1 MRKNLIVV
9 GIVVG
14 ILALGAGLAWA
25 LVAAAHSPTSANRAE
40 AQTQATQAT
49 QP

>member
-9 GIVVG
+9 GIIVG
-14 ILALGAGLAWA
+14 VLSLGAGLAWA
-25 LVAAAHSPTSANRAE
+25 LVVAAHSPTSANRAE
-40 AQTQATQAT
+40 ALPPA